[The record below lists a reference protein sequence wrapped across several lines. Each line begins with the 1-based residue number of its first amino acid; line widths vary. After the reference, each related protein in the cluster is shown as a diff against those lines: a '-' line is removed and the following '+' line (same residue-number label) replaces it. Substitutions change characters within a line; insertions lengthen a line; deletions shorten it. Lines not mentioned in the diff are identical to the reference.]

1 MTEYQ
6 FTNQWFDNTAKAS
19 WDVIIPSIKPQKI
32 LEVGSYEGRSICYL
46 IEKLGNEHDLEIH
59 AIDTWLGGGDHKH
72 FPTDHMPK
80 VEERFN
86 LNADRAIK
94 SVSKKVDLRIHKGF
108 SDIELSKLLSTGFKN
123 YFDFIYI
130 DGSHQTEDVLLDA
143 VLSFQLLKP
152 GGVMAFDD
160 YLWSEITQDGF
171 LVGAPKIAIDAFINI
186 NYLKLNIICAPNSQ
200 MYVSKKKE
208 LS

>member
-46 IEKLGNEHDLEIH
+46 IEKLGNELDLEIH

-72 FPTDHMPK
+72 LGNDHMK
-80 VEERFN
+80 SVEERFIFNTN
-86 LNADRAIK
+86 LAIK
-94 SVSKKVDLRIHKGF
+94 KAPGLINLYTHKGF
-108 SDIELSKLLSTGFKN
+108 SDIKLSRLLSTGFKN

-130 DGSHQTEDVLLDA
+130 DGSHQTEDVLIDA
-143 VLSFQLLKP
+143 VLGFQLLKP
-152 GGVMAFDD
+152 EGVMAFDD
-160 YLWSEITQDGF
+160 YLWSELTKDGF

-186 NYLKLNIICAPNSQ
+186 NFLKLNIICAPNSQ
-200 MYVSKKKE
+200 MYIAKKKE
-208 LS
+208 IT

>member
-1 MTEYQ
+1 MSEYQ
-6 FTNQWFDNTAKAS
+6 FTNQWFDATAKAS

-46 IEKLGNEHDLEIH
+46 IEKLGSEQSLEIH

-72 FPTDHMPK
+72 LPIGHMPK
-80 VEERFN
+80 VEERFF
-86 LNADRAIK
+86 LNVDKATKGA
-94 SVSKKVDLRIHKGF
+94 SKKIDLIVHKGF
-108 SDIELSKLLSTGFKN
+108 SDFEVSRLLVTGFRA

-130 DGSHQTEDVLLDA
+130 DGSHETGDVLSDA
-143 VLSFQLLKP
+143 VMAFKLLKP

-186 NYLKLNIICAPNSQ
+186 NFLKLNIICAPNSQ
-200 MYVSKKKE
+200 MYIAKKKE
-208 LS
+208 G